1 MLSYH
6 EIKKL
11 KLHDPFITGNNLSYY
26 VTGYIPQDEFK
37 KILPK
42 NMSIPADDILAKA
55 YPTIKKIPGMHP
67 CLLMFSRCYNV
78 HDVIT
83 QLDLR
88 PYLELLFYFPVIY
101 KDMGEERLCSYLPV
115 LYLDFLL
122 GTLGGLFLG
131 LRKEFHPGLTYS
143 ETDITSSFNIKDLLT
158 TNFSRE
164 SLEPR
169 QVLDPFFVD
178 VFRKPTATVSYLNK
192 TVFYTT
198 TVQPKKVFNCEAAYR
213 WNYKDSL
220 IKSSENTYANYC
232 EYSFSTSWAMNYKKY
247 FHPDYPV
254 KRLEDGSSEVQG
266 NES

>member
-1 MLSYH
+1 MLGYQ

-26 VTGYIPQDEFK
+26 VTGYIPQGEFK
-37 KILPK
+37 KVLPK
-42 NMSIPADDILAKA
+42 NMAIPSDEVLARA
-55 YPTIKKIPGMHP
+55 YPTIKKIKGMHP

-78 HDVIT
+78 HDIIT

-101 KDMGEERLCSYLPV
+101 KDMKEERLCSYLPV

-143 ETDITSSFNIKDLLT
+143 ETDTSNSFIIKDILT
-158 TNFSRE
+158 TNFQRKSM
-164 SLEPR
+164 EPKLA
-169 QVLDPFFVD
+169 LDPFFVD
-178 VFRKPTATVSYLNK
+178 VFKKPTVTVSYLNK

-198 TVQPKKVFNCEAAYR
+198 TVQPKKIFRCSADYQ
-213 WNYKDSL
+213 WNYKGSL
-220 IKSSENTYANYC
+220 IQSDENTFANYC
-232 EYSFSTSWAMNYKKY
+232 EYDFSTSWAMNYKKY
-247 FHPDYPV
+247 FHPDYSM
-254 KRLEDGSSEVQG
+254 KGLEDNSIKVE
-266 NES
+266 